1 SGEEAYSL
9 AILVM
14 EKIDKAGKDLELKIF
29 ATDVDGEAIRIARGG
44 IYSAEVVN
52 ELPETYIQKYFKTL
66 DDNQYKVHSHL
77 REKISFAT
85 QNVYTD
91 PPFSRLDLISC
102 RNLSIYMRRSVQERV
117 LKPFYLALKPNAHL
131 FLGSS
136 ENIGSQKD
144 RFKQLSQKWRL
155 FERYDNGET
164 RYVSPPRPSMVAGLS
179 FKKGER
185 ESDKS
190 KKTQGLDFGGIA
202 RDALLRN
209 VPPSVV

>member
-102 RNLSIYMRRSVQERV
+102 RNLLIYLRRSVQERV
-117 LKPFYLALKPNAHL
+117 LKSFYFALKPNGYL
-131 FLGSS
+131 FLGTS
-136 ENIGSQKD
+136 ENVGSQKD

-164 RYVSPPRPSMVAGLS
+164 RYLLPPRPSIIAE
-179 FKKGER
+179 FPYKRGER
-185 ESDKS
+185 DKH
-190 KKTQGLDFGGIA
+190 KK
-202 RDALLRN
+202 
-209 VPPSVV
+209 